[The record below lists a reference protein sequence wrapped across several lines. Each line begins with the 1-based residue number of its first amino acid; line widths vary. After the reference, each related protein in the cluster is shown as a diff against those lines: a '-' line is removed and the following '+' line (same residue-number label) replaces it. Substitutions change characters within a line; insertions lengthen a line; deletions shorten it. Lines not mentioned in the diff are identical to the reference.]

1 MTRTTGLC
9 APSARRRTATTTG
22 AVVALTT
29 ALGLTVATGGAA
41 QAADGI
47 WDITSVALPWTP
59 ATSTDGEI
67 SFALVDNADATSS
80 TVVSY
85 TRGGSPVQYASR
97 FNAKDLAWGPAGDQL
112 LTVPAGGFTTTTI
125 SSTPLERVSQI
136 SRPTPSLWSPYGDS
150 TVGATGSAGS
160 YQTRAQWVARNTSDA
175 LTPTQA
181 TSPGA
186 GAVAPLGN
194 RTVVLMKDSGGNT
207 DLGVVVTGFPRQ
219 GNATNNHPAAAP
231 TALGYASLAPHDPV
245 ISNDGTLAFVGTSPD
260 GPAVFVDEGKGAV
273 AVAQLGEDCAGT
285 QRPAFAPSGKSLA
298 YVASS
303 ASCTASALHVLDKAG
318 NSFVGGT
325 DSTVVTSAATGT
337 DKVTNHFANVS
348 WRAKTPKAANTRL
361 GGRDRIATGIAV
373 SQHGWTKGADCA
385 VVASAE
391 SFPDALVAG
400 PLSGA
405 LDCPLLVTG
414 KKSLD
419 SRVLT
424 ELKRLMPVV
433 SNRFVVIV
441 GGTGS
446 VSTAVENSLDANGFA
461 VGRLAGSDRFGT
473 SVQVAQGIS
482 NYYDGDPTNPS
493 RTTVVLAD
501 GMNFPDALSAGPVAS
516 MFHGP
521 VLLTNKTSVPTVV
534 KSYVNGHGSIRTV
547 HAIGGSAAK
556 AVGVFGSRAGER
568 IVGKDRFD
576 TSAKV
581 AQRFFAD
588 ALTVGY
594 ANGLTFPDALTGGA
608 LMSAMWEP
616 LMLVQAGSTPA
627 PVSTMANL
635 YRPTTDEVLTF
646 GGSAV
651 VSDAVRGGLAAAAG
665 TQTAV
670 WGPDTDYDANPYYPA
685 TSSAARS
692 LQAKPG
698 KVGPSRTGTSRLGTD
713 QVRPQLDPRSTV
725 R

>member
-29 ALGLTVATGGAA
+29 ALGLTVATGGPA

-59 ATSTDGEI
+59 ATSTDGDI
-67 SFALVDNADATSS
+67 SFALVDNADAKNSE
-80 TVVSY
+80 VVSY

-125 SSTPLERVSQI
+125 SPTPLERVSQI

-160 YQTRAQWVARNTSDA
+160 YQARAQWVARNTSDA

-186 GAVAPLGN
+186 GAVGPLGN
-194 RTVVLMKDSGGNT
+194 RTVVVMKDSGGNT

-219 GNATNNHPAAAP
+219 GNAANNRPSAAP

-245 ISNDGTLAFVGTSPD
+245 VSNDGTLAFVGTSTD

-303 ASCTASALHVLDKAG
+303 GGCTASVLHVLDKAG

-325 DSTVVTSAATGT
+325 DATVVASTALDTT
-337 DKVTNHFANVS
+337 TVTHHFANAS

-373 SQHGWTKGADCA
+373 SQHGYPTGTDGAII
-385 VVASAE
+385 ASAE

-405 LDCPLLVTG
+405 AGYPLLVTG
-414 KKSLD
+414 KSSLD
-419 SRVLT
+419 SRVLA
-424 ELKRLMPVV
+424 ELKRLMPTAN
-433 SNRFVVIV
+433 SRFVFIV

-446 VSTAVENSLDANGFA
+446 VSDAVRKTLEANGFQ
-461 VGRLAGSDRFGT
+461 VVRLAGRDRFET
-473 SVQVAQGIS
+473 SVAVAR
-482 NYYDGDPTNPS
+482 NLDDGYSGSTSP
-493 RTTVVLAD
+493 RTTAVLAD
-501 GMNFPDALSAGPVAS
+501 GMNFPDALSAGPVATQ
-516 MFHGP
+516 FYGP
-521 VLLTNKTSVPTVV
+521 VLLTNKTSVPTSV
-534 KSYVNGHGSIRTV
+534 KSYVNGRTNIRTV
-547 HAIGGSAAK
+547 HAIGGNAAK
-556 AVGVFGSRAGER
+556 AVGVFGGRAGER

-594 ANGLTFPDALTGGA
+594 ANGMTFPDALTGGA

-627 PVSTMANL
+627 PVSSMANL

-651 VSDAVRGGLAAAAG
+651 VSDAVRGALATAAG

-670 WGPDTDYDANPYYPA
+670 WGPDTAWDDNPYYPA
-685 TSSAARS
+685 TSAAARS

-698 KVGPSRTGTSRLGTD
+698 KVGSSRLGTSRLGAD
-713 QVRPQLDPRSTV
+713 QVRPQFDPRSTV